1 MNNLNSYMPLCFYVC
16 RDFWSHD
23 YIDISYVNELENLQ
37 IGAINPLTGRF
48 VNNPITEY
56 EIINT
61 ANVLYIS
68 NKEQLTYLIDEMCF
82 KIKDCFAL
90 APIPAIYI
98 AYTEKPYKYV
108 ASTKYIKSQMLSDEC
123 ERHFIEN
130 VESRI
135 IDYVSNNRIGLE
147 RN

>member
-1 MNNLNSYMPLCFYVC
+1 MNYIKPYVPLCFCAC
-16 RDFWSHD
+16 RDFWSED
-23 YIDISYVNELENLQ
+23 YIDISYINELVNLQ
-37 IGAINPLTGRF
+37 IGDINPLTGRF
-48 VNNPITEY
+48 VNKPITGY
-56 EIINT
+56 DIIKT

-68 NKEQLTYLIDEMCF
+68 SEEQLTFLIDEMCF
-82 KIKDCFAL
+82 KIKDYFAL

-98 AYTEKPYKYV
+98 AYTEEPYKYI
-108 ASTKYIKSQMLSDEC
+108 ASTHYIKSKMLSNEC